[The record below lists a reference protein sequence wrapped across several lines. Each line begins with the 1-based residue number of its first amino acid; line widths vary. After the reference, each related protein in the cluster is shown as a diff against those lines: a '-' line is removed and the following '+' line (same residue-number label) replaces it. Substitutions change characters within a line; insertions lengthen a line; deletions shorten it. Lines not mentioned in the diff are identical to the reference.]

1 MPLTAPKNMVSARQ
15 LLLLI
20 SPTIANIR
28 LYHIL
33 VDGGAALNLISLAAF
48 KKLQILISKPT
59 PSCPFSEVGLE
70 SVMPHSSI
78 SLSVT
83 FGTPENYHTESIL
96 FDVVEVNLPFNTILG
111 KPTMYQF
118 MAVAHHGYLVL
129 KMLSPNDVIKIHVDR
144 SASVS
149 ALEKLQALAAAHE
162 AAAGHGD

>member
-1 MPLTAPKNMVSARQ
+1 MPLTAPKNMAGARQ

-20 SPTIANIR
+20 SLIIANIR

-33 VDGGAALNLISLAAF
+33 VDGGAALNLISLPAF

-59 PSCPFSEVGLE
+59 PSCPFSGVGLE
-70 SVMPHSSI
+70 SVMPRSSI

-111 KPTMYQF
+111 RPTMYQF
-118 MAVAHHGYLVL
+118 VAVAHYGYLVL
-129 KMLSPNDVIKIHVDR
+129 KMLSPNDVIKIRGDH

-149 ALEKLQALAAAHE
+149 ALEKLQALAVAHE
-162 AAAGHGD
+162 AATGHGD